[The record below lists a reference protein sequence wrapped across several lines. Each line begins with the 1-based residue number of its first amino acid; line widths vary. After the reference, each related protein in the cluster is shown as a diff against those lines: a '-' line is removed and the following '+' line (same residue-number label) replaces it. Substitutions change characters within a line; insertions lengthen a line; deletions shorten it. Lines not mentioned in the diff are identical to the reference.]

1 MTLFSDFRRLL
12 SALLCLVFVVL
23 PASGRCGGYSA
34 VPPTVSGMPA
44 RGLFAAPS
52 LRLKGGAALT
62 TEDGVRAIRITGRGW
77 GEIDPMT
84 GLSGRNGT
92 LSFRVK
98 PLWKETEESRPL
110 LSMRWGDAKGG
121 YMVVSQGWWEPAGT
135 HRLYFV
141 FNNEEFAHCSAPI
154 EIAREEWS
162 EITVTWRGGPAGF
175 CRLYVNGDRIA
186 ETRLSIAGDFSPRGP
201 LFIGSDRGTS
211 LAGGR
216 RADAIY
222 ADLTARDDALSDGEI
237 AYLFAKREGGEE
249 RAGKRKASWNRQLL
263 GQEVLSDPQRDAR
276 GIMRESRVIFD
287 EDMEWA
293 TSRGATDRIIATI
306 KKAGF
311 NVYIPCVW
319 YGGNTLYPSALAPM
333 APALV
338 RARTRASDPLAYLI
352 EQAHK
357 NGIEVHPW
365 FEVMRRDGGSFP
377 EFAGQG
383 VPAGAYNV
391 HNPGFRSFIV
401 ELVTDVVRRYRVDG
415 INLDYIRSMGNCTGA
430 SCRSDYRRF
439 TGRDLPADIG
449 ASSSQKEAAISL
461 REWNSRAVGEIV
473 SAIAEKVRRLR
484 PGLIISVDSSV
495 DSDYFLAQ
503 GNDAVEWANKGF
515 VDVVFNMDYGR
526 CPDWKAAANARQQFN
541 DRKKMVMLLADYAV
555 LDQGVV
561 PFDGRLLADFVRI
574 GRMYN
579 AQGEQYIV
587 LWPHSSVLLS
597 SRLRRRRRT
606 LSRHLGGREGN
617 SGRRTDWLAKSN
629 D

>member
-12 SALLCLVFVVL
+12 SALLCLVFVAL
-23 PASGRCGGYSA
+23 PASGRCGAYYA
-34 VPPTVSGMPA
+34 TPA
-44 RGLFAAPS
+44 TDGGRPSRILFESPS
-52 LRLKGGAALT
+52 LRLKGGATFT

-77 GEIDPMT
+77 GEIDPT
-84 GLSGRNGT
+84 ADLSGRMGT

-98 PLWKETEESRPL
+98 PLWKEAEESRPL

-121 YMVVSQGWWEPAGT
+121 YMVVSQGWWEPTGT

-162 EITVTWRGGPAGF
+162 EVTVTWRSGPAGF

-186 ETRLSIAGDFSPRGP
+186 ETRFSIAGDCQPRGP
-201 LFIGSDRGTS
+201 LFIGSDKGTS
-211 LAGGR
+211 LAAGR
-216 RADAIY
+216 RADALFAELIVM
-222 ADLTARDDALSDGEI
+222 DDALSDEEI
-237 AYLFAKREGGEE
+237 EHLFIKRKGGEA
-249 RAGKRKASWNRQLL
+249 RAREKKGSWNKQLL
-263 GQEVLSDPQRDAR
+263 ERQAPVKPPRDAR
-276 GIMRESRVIFD
+276 SIMRESRVIFD

-293 TSRGATDRIIATI
+293 TSRGATDRIISTI

-319 YGGNTLYPSALAPM
+319 YGCNTLYPSELTPL

-338 RARTRASDPLAYLI
+338 RARTRAIDPLAYLI
-352 EQAHK
+352 EQAHN

-365 FEVMRRDGGSFP
+365 FEVMRRDGDSFP

-383 VPAGAYNV
+383 VPAGAYDV

-439 TGRDLPADIG
+439 AGRDLLADIG
-449 ASSSQKEAAISL
+449 AATSQKEAAISL

-473 SAIAEKVRRLR
+473 FAIAEKARRLR

-495 DSDYFLAQ
+495 DSDYFLSQ
-503 GNDAVEWANKGF
+503 GNDAVEWANKGL
-515 VDVVFNMDYGR
+515 VDVVFHMDYGR

-561 PFDGRLLADFVRI
+561 PYDGRLLADFVRI

-579 AQGEQYIV
+579 AQGVAFYHRPQLSGEQV
-587 LWPHSSVLLS
+587 VFLADSVFSEPARPFWQS
-597 SRLRRRRRT
+597 SR
-606 LSRHLGGREGN
+606 
-617 SGRRTDWLAKSN
+617 
-629 D
+629 